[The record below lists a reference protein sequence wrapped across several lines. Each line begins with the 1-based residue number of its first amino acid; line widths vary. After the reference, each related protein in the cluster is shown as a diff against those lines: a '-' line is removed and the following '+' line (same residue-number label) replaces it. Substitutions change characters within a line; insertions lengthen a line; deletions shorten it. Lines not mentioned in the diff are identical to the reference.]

1 MGVSHGAPLH
11 LQSLSSVLQTDT
23 DSGLGHCQG
32 VILSMESGV
41 PKPALFEGYRLPL
54 QQHLRYCQWSSPL
67 ASSASPFLVQA
78 DLESIR
84 SNLLQRHGAYVNM
97 TADERLLQAAQP
109 LVNDFLQALPVQAAQ
124 DAEWSSTLPRINEAI
139 TVPTQVCLAHVSRA
153 TLPSSMLLCACHVG
167 HLCLARLHLDQTL
180 Q

>member
-1 MGVSHGAPLH
+1 MASYAP
-11 LQSLSSVLQTDT
+11 
-23 DSGLGHCQG
+23 
-32 VILSMESGV
+32 
-41 PKPALFEGYRLPL
+41 
-54 QQHLRYCQWSSPL
+54 
-67 ASSASPFLVQA
+67 PFHVQA

-139 TVPTQVCLAHVSRA
+139 TVPTQVCLACID
-153 TLPSSMLLCACHVG
+153 LLS
-167 HLCLARLHLDQTL
+167 HLN
-180 Q
+180 